1 MPYTQVIK
9 QLKES
14 LQTGYRQA
22 IDADKRLD
30 ELRQAGHGKFVAIF
44 TEEQGFTQKSNRF
57 LPYVQELANEL
68 EELQSLTHIPPEA
81 LEAHVQKIAAL
92 LKTLHLF
99 KQNTK

>member
-1 MPYTQVIK
+1 MPYTQVIQ

-68 EELQSLTHIPPEA
+68 EELQGLTHIPPEA